1 VGVLAELSTIIP
13 PVGDAVVGA
22 ERFCVPLGVKL
33 LLNVEGMVTS
43 KDMTQPLPESF
54 VQPSGVPAKTL
65 KKMESTP
72 VPPAVRVVPAH
83 VKLLKPSASAM
94 LFPPVPMASAV
105 TVTTAPEE
113 VALTPTAG

>member
-1 VGVLAELSTIIP
+1 MGVLAALSTIIP

-22 ERFCVPLGVKL
+22 DRFCVPLGVEL
-33 LLNVEGMVTS
+33 LLKLEAVVTS
-43 KDMTQPLPESF
+43 KDMTQPLPESL

-65 KKMESTP
+65 RKMESTP
-72 VPPAVRVVPAH
+72 TPPPVRVVPAH

-94 LFPPVPMASAV
+94 VFPPVPIASAV
-105 TVTTAPEE
+105 TVTTALEE